1 MNRDDDL
8 SGTTIEKYR
17 IIEKIGRGS
26 FGAVYRVFDMILQ
39 TEKAIKILDFDEPEK
54 ALMIFKEAE
63 IPYKCRHKNIVAIN
77 DANLFYVQD
86 KLMIIID
93 MELVNDGSLENLLAN
108 GFVPILD
115 GLNLLSNSLYG
126 LEHAHLNKIVHR
138 DIKPANILINNGVPK
153 ISDFGLAVPEG
164 TEITPW
170 VWYKTHA
177 APEVF
182 QEQSVATISS
192 DIYAFGMTLYRTV
205 NNIADWRKFMGK
217 IDNADSLRR
226 TGKLIDKLPFEP
238 FVPSKVKQIVK
249 KACKVK
255 PEERYQSAAE
265 LRNAI
270 DRLQCRYKWSPIS
283 PTTWEGVSFK
293 KCDEKLEASI
303 VVSKQKNE
311 FILKK
316 NNRCVHALKQA
327 FDCEADAMQY
337 MHGYIANHTIE

>member
-1 MNRDDDL
+1 MDRNADL
-8 SGTTIEKYR
+8 SGTTIDKYQVVK
-17 IIEKIGRGS
+17 KIGCGS

-54 ALMIFKEAE
+54 ALILFKEAE

-77 DANLFYVQD
+77 DANLFPVQD

-93 MELVNDGSLENLLAN
+93 MELVNDGSLENLLAKD
-108 GFVPILD
+108 FVPILD
-115 GLNLLSNSLYG
+115 GLKLLSNSLYG

-170 VWYKTHA
+170 RWYRTHA

-182 QEQSVATISS
+182 QGLSLATISS

-205 NNIADWRKFMGK
+205 NNIADWRKFMEG
-217 IDNADSLRR
+217 IDNADSLRK
-226 TGKLIDKLPFEP
+226 TGKLIDKLPFAP

-249 KACKVK
+249 KACKGK

-270 DRLQCRYKWSPIS
+270 DRLQCRYKWSPIN
-283 PTTWEGVSFK
+283 PTTWEGIPFK
-293 KCDEKLEASI
+293 NCGEKLEASI
-303 VVSKQKNE
+303 VCSKRKNE
-311 FILKK
+311 FILKR
-316 NNRCVHALKQA
+316 NNRCAHAATQT
-327 FDCEADAMQY
+327 FDCETDAMQY
-337 MHGYIANHTIE
+337 LQGFISNNTIG